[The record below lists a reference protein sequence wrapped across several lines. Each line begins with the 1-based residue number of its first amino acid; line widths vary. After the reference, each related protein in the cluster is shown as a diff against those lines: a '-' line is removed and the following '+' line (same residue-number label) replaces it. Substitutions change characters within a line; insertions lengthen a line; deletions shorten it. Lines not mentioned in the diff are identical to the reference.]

1 MIAIVNTT
9 AGGGQARERWTRVA
23 RELRARYP
31 DLAVVTGNG
40 GLRGAREAIRR
51 AVAAGETRFVAAG
64 GDGTVNL
71 VAATLA
77 EVAPGLLPRFTLG
90 AIGLGSSNDFHK
102 PGASGGVIA
111 GSPARLAWGHAAPR
125 DVCGLR
131 VTDERG
137 GVRTLFFIV
146 NASIGITAEANW
158 RFNHPDG
165 SLAVLKRVAT
175 AAAITWAALRTLL
188 FARPLDLWIRSEG
201 APPERVRLKN
211 LGVVKCPNFAGGLHY
226 DSPFEPES
234 GELCVHLVR
243 AMGVVPLLRVFAS
256 LARGKFAGLPGT
268 ASWRARRLAVAAD
281 RPFAIE
287 CDGEV
292 VRGVR
297 AEFFVLP
304 GRLKVCPA

>member
-1 MIAIVNTT
+1 MIAIMNPT
-9 AGGGQARERWTRVA
+9 AGGGRARERWTRVA

-31 DLAVVTGNG
+31 ELSIVAGNG
-40 GLRGAREAIRR
+40 GQRGAREAIRR
-51 AVAAGETRFVAAG
+51 AVAAGETRFLAAG
-64 GDGTVNL
+64 GDGTVNF
-71 VAATLA
+71 VASTLA
-77 EVAPGLLPRFTLG
+77 DVAPGLLPRFTLG
-90 AIGLGSSNDFHK
+90 AVGLGSSNDFHK
-102 PGASGGVIA
+102 PRVGGGIIA
-111 GSPARLAWGHAAPR
+111 GAPGRLAWGRAAPR

-131 VTDERG
+131 VTDEHG
-137 GVRTLFFIV
+137 AVRTLYFIV

-165 SLAVLKRVAT
+165 WLALLKRGAT
-175 AAAITWAALRTLL
+175 AAAIAWAALRTLL
-188 FARPLDLWIRSEG
+188 FARPLDLWLRSDG
-201 APPERVRLKN
+201 SAPGRVRLKN
-211 LGVVKCPNFAGGLHY
+211 LGVVKCPSFAGSLHY

-243 AMGVVPLLRVFAS
+243 AMGVAPLLRVFAS
-256 LARGKFAGLPGT
+256 LARGKFSGLPGT

-304 GRLKVCPA
+304 DRLNVCPA